1 MKDLFVLA
9 ADADA
14 QALLQSL
21 LSRHRAL
28 GIRPISYHVHRFP
41 GRDSGMVQ
49 TGPEIARVLV
59 DKSQYSRLLL
69 IWDYHGSG
77 WESKGVAHFAARIQ
91 ERLNWVTWHQR
102 ASAVVLVPELEEWF
116 WHCNRSIAMHLAM
129 SETEL
134 GTSAG
139 HAATRLGKPVEHSM
153 QELPKELFEIVLHS
167 RLRRQPLPEDFSI
180 LGASAKIG
188 DLRRSKSFDS
198 FNRIL
203 QSWFAPNDQK
213 RGCA

>member
-91 ERLNWVTWHQR
+91 ERLNGVTWHQR
-102 ASAVVLVPELEEWF
+102 ASAVVLVPELEEWL
-116 WHCNRSIAMHLAM
+116 WRCPESIARHLGVRDSDFIALV
-129 SETEL
+129 EQAAQRL
-134 GTSAG
+134 AKKKLSA
-139 HAATRLGKPVEHSM
+139 RP
-153 QELPKELFEIVLHS
+153 PI
-167 RLRRQPLPEDFSI
+167 
-180 LGASAKIG
+180 
-188 DLRRSKSFDS
+188 
-198 FNRIL
+198 
-203 QSWFAPNDQK
+203 
-213 RGCA
+213 

>member
-91 ERLNWVTWHQR
+91 ERLNGVTWHQR
-102 ASAVVLVPELEEWF
+102 ASAVVLVPELEEWL

-188 DLRRSKSFDS
+188 DLHRSKSFDS

-213 RGCA
+213 RCA